1 MSLELKSY
9 RHNKPSHFYF
19 NRKIKVG
26 ILGGSFDPAHDG
38 HLHISRIPKLK
49 LNLDEIWWVV
59 TPQNRLK
66 KDKIFKTFS
75 KRLNETRKFIS
86 KYTFIKVLDYEYKFK
101 LNYSY
106 KSLLFLKHRSNTTK
120 FIWLMGSDNIINFQ
134 KWIRVRDLVKIF
146 PIAVIERPSYSK
158 NSFNSLGA
166 KILGKRLNKN
176 FKSFNNRKFNG
187 WYYIK
192 DRLNHSSSSN
202 IRNGLSKSYL

>member
-1 MSLELKSY
+1 MSLQLKSY
-9 RHNKPSHFYF
+9 RHNKPKHFYF

-26 ILGGSFDPAHDG
+26 ILGGSFNPAHDG
-38 HLHISRIPKLK
+38 HLHISRIAKLK

-66 KDKIFKTFS
+66 KNKIFETYF
-75 KRLNETRKFIS
+75 KRLNETRKLIS

-106 KSLLFLKHRSNTTK
+106 KSLLFLKKRSNTTK

-134 KWIRVRDLVKIF
+134 KWIRVQDLVKIF
-146 PIAVIERPSYSK
+146 PIAVVERPSYSK
-158 NSFNSLGA
+158 NTFNSLGA

-176 FKSFNNRKFNG
+176 FNRFYNRKFKG